1 MSKGWVITR
10 GIGPSHELSIREV
23 VTLRATLGAQNDEW
37 LLSRQNDASSDI
49 STAAILSKPEWCPE
63 PWPFDADTEADDLLV
78 QLAALKKF
86 AIFFRANS
94 RIHAELPNEIETEL
108 ERHLQSFQSVQGLQ
122 SALVGT
128 TFYINVSIWSDGAV
142 RGGFETA
149 VDDSPRESESAAAL
163 EGFEIVVKNRM
174 RIRLLQ
180 CIAETTT
187 GRTIPW

>member
-10 GIGPSHELSIREV
+10 GIRPSHELSIREV
-23 VTLRATLGAQNDEW
+23 VTLRATLGATLGAQNDEW

-108 ERHLQSFQSVQGLQ
+108 ERHLQSFQSAQGLQ

-128 TFYINVSIWSDGAV
+128 TFYINASIWSDGAV

-149 VDDSPRESESAAAL
+149 VDDSSR
-163 EGFEIVVKNRM
+163 
-174 RIRLLQ
+174 
-180 CIAETTT
+180 
-187 GRTIPW
+187 